1 MSSASMAM
9 SSPRLI
15 DFQQI
20 GDPEIG
26 FISIAQNMKNLP
38 FEIKRA
44 YWVYG
49 TPEKIERGNHAN
61 RKSEQVLI
69 SLKGSVTIF
78 LENTKGIKFH
88 YVLSNPNQ
96 GLYIPAMHWRRLKMN
111 QEVVC
116 LSLSSTEFKED
127 DYIREYNEFLKLK

>member
-1 MSSASMAM
+1 MSGAALPM
-9 SSPRLI
+9 SVPRLI

-20 GDPEIG
+20 GDKQIG
-26 FISIAQNMKNLP
+26 FISVAQNHKNIP
-38 FEIKRA
+38 FEVKRI

-49 TPEKIERGNHAN
+49 TPEDVERGNHAN
-61 RKSEQVLI
+61 YKSEHVLV

-96 GLYIPAMHWRRLKMN
+96 GLYIPAKYWRRLRMN
-111 QEVVC
+111 TEVVC
-116 LSLSSTEFKED
+116 LSLSSTEFKEE
-127 DYIREYNEFLKLK
+127 DYIREYKDFLKLK